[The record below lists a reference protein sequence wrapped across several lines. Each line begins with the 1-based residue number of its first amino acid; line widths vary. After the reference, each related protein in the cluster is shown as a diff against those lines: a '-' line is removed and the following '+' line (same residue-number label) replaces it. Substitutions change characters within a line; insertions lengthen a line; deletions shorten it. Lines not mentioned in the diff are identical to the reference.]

1 VHTGSNS
8 TCRVTEKGMSMGKAK
23 KYVALVAVMVIL
35 AMTVTACS
43 GGTSSTT
50 TGASKTATVK
60 LAIGAPLTAGA
71 VALGKGMENGAK
83 LAITDVNASAAAK
96 KVGLTFVAFS
106 GDDQGD
112 PKTGV
117 NVANQ
122 FASDS
127 KVIGVMGHLNSGVSI
142 PASKVYNQ
150 ANLVM
155 VSPASTNPAL
165 TEQGLSN
172 VFRVCTIDSV
182 QGPSAADSAFKDLG
196 KKIAFVVDDSTPY
209 GVGLADEFGK
219 QFEKDGGKLVG
230 REKTGDK
237 DTDFKALVTKIA
249 AAKPD
254 IVYYGG
260 IYNSGALLSKQLKE
274 GGVKVPL
281 MGGDGLYDGQY
292 IKLAGTAADGDYA
305 TSVGLPLDLLPKG
318 QAFTTE
324 FKKAYPG
331 QEIAAY
337 DAYSYDAATVIM
349 NAAIEAAGTL
359 GADKITTTA
368 GKKAIIAAVA
378 KTDFEGITGKISFDS
393 KGDTT
398 NKAITL
404 YTVTAGAWVPYKK

>member
-1 VHTGSNS
+1 
-8 TCRVTEKGMSMGKAK
+8 MSMGKAK
-23 KYVALVAVMVIL
+23 KYVALVAILVIL

-43 GGTSSTT
+43 GGTTSTT
-50 TGASKTATVK
+50 TGTSKTVTVK
-60 LAIGAPLTAGA
+60 VAVGAPLTAGA
-71 VALGKGMENGAK
+71 VALGKGMERGVK
-83 LAITDVNASAAAK
+83 LAITDVNASDAAK
-96 KVGLTFVAFS
+96 KVGLAFEAFS

-122 FASDS
+122 FASDP

-150 ANLVM
+150 ANLVEI
-155 VSPASTNPAL
+155 SPASTNPAL
-165 TEQGLSN
+165 TQQGLSN

-182 QGPSAADSAFKDLG
+182 QGPSAADSAYKDLG

-209 GVGLADEFGK
+209 GTGLADEFAK
-219 QFEKDGGKLVG
+219 QFVKDGGTVAG

-237 DTDFKALVTKIA
+237 DSDFKALVTKIA
-249 AAKPD
+249 AAKVD

-260 IYNSGALLSKQLKE
+260 IYNAAALLSRQCKE
-274 GGVKVPL
+274 GGAKVPL
-281 MGGDGLYDGQY
+281 MGGDGLYDPEY
-292 IKLAGTAADGDYA
+292 VKLAGTAADGDFA

-318 QAFTTE
+318 QGFQTE
-324 FKKAYPG
+324 YAKAYPG
-331 QEIAAY
+331 QAPAAY

-349 NAAIEAAGTL
+349 NAAIEVAGKL
-359 GADKITTTA
+359 GAGKVATTE

-378 KTDFEGITGKISFDS
+378 KTDFEGITGKVSFDS

-398 NKAITL
+398 NKAITM
-404 YTVTAGAWVPYKK
+404 YTVTAGVWGTYRK

>member
-1 VHTGSNS
+1 
-8 TCRVTEKGMSMGKAK
+8 MSMGKAK

-43 GGTSSTT
+43 GGTTSTT
-50 TGASKTATVK
+50 STGASKTATVK

-96 KVGLTFVAFS
+96 KVGLTFEAFS

-122 FASDS
+122 FASDA

-165 TEQGLSN
+165 TEQGLNN

-182 QGPSAADSAFKDLG
+182 QGPSAADSAFKDLS

-274 GGVKVPL
+274 GGVAVPL

-292 IKLAGTAADGDYA
+292 IKLAGTAADGDFA

-368 GKKAIIAAVA
+368 GKKAIIAGVA
-378 KTDFEGITGKISFDS
+378 KTNFEGITGKISFDS